1 MDIILTNGKIHTM
14 DDDRKKVNAVA
25 LKGNKIEKIGSNEEV
40 LEFKTENTK
49 IYDLEGKTVLPGFN
63 DSHLHLLNYGFSL
76 TQVDLVGTT
85 SIEEIK
91 NRIRKFIEKRD
102 LKNGEWITCA
112 GWNQDYFQ
120 GERVFPTR
128 HDLDKISTDYPILAT
143 RVCLHVAVVNSKALE
158 ILNINKDTAQIEG
171 GHFDLDENGEPTGI
185 FREKAVSLIY
195 DNLPETSVE
204 EIKDMMKNAIQEM
217 NRCGITSVGS
227 DDFEALPDKNYE
239 NVIRAYKELK
249 EEKQLKMRVYE
260 QCLFRTKEN
269 LEEFIEK
276 GYKTGKGDEFFKI
289 GPLKL
294 LLDGSLGARTA
305 ALVEAYTDDPSTN
318 GITTMT
324 QEELDEIIQLAHL
337 NDFQIAMHGI
347 GDRTMYMIFE
357 SIEKALKKLPKED
370 HRHGIVHAQ
379 ITDEILLDKFKE
391 FEMIAYIQPIFLE
404 YDWQLVILR
413 IGKEREKTAYNWK
426 SMADRGVVIA
436 CSSDA
441 PVEPFNVLN
450 GIYEA
455 VTRKDLAG
463 NPEGG
468 WMPEQRLNIDE
479 AVYGYTRAGAYAS
492 FEEDVK
498 GSLEEG
504 KLADMVLLSEDIYEV
519 DIDRIKD
526 LSVEATIFNG
536 EIISG
541 EI

>member
-63 DSHLHLLNYGFSL
+63 DSHLHLLNYGLSL
-76 TQVDLVGTT
+76 TKVDLVGTT

-357 SIEKALKKLPKED
+357 SIEKALNKLPKED

-379 ITDEILLDKFKE
+379 ITDEILLDK
-391 FEMIAYIQPIFLE
+391 
-404 YDWQLVILR
+404 LV
-413 IGKEREKTAYNWK
+413 
-426 SMADRGVVIA
+426 V
-436 CSSDA
+436 
-441 PVEPFNVLN
+441 
-450 GIYEA
+450 
-455 VTRKDLAG
+455 
-463 NPEGG
+463 
-468 WMPEQRLNIDE
+468 
-479 AVYGYTRAGAYAS
+479 
-492 FEEDVK
+492 
-498 GSLEEG
+498 
-504 KLADMVLLSEDIYEV
+504 
-519 DIDRIKD
+519 
-526 LSVEATIFNG
+526 
-536 EIISG
+536 
-541 EI
+541 

>member
-25 LKGNKIEKIGSNEEV
+25 LKGNKIEKTGSNEEV

-379 ITDEILLDKFKE
+379 ITDEILLDNFKE

-492 FEEDVK
+492 FEEELK

-504 KLADMVLLSEDIYEV
+504 KLADMVVLSEDIYEV

-526 LSVEATIFNG
+526 LSVEATIFDG
-536 EIISG
+536 EIIFG

>member
-492 FEEDVK
+492 FEEELK

-504 KLADMVLLSEDIYEV
+504 KLADMVVLSEDIYEV

-526 LSVEATIFNG
+526 LSVEATIFDG
-536 EIISG
+536 EIIFG